1 MSTWYGKP
9 RRPGGVTF
17 IAIITFL
24 IAFLSLAAGF
34 VFLLSSASGLAAA
47 DISEGTATTYGI
59 AEIIYGVLAAVVAA
73 GLWGGNSLAR
83 LALTAL
89 MVVRILASLWVAFA
103 LNGHGGFLLAVLA
116 GGTAVIA
123 LLLLWN
129 YRADEFFNAT

>member
-24 IAFLSLAAGF
+24 IAFLALAAGF
-34 VFLLSSASGLAAA
+34 VFLLSSASGLANAG
-47 DISEGTATTYGI
+47 ISEGTATSYGI
-59 AEIIYGVLAAVVAA
+59 VEIVFGIITAVVAV
-73 GLWGGNSLAR
+73 GLWTGNSLAR
-83 LALTAL
+83 LAVTAL
-89 MVVRILASLWVAFA
+89 MAVRIMASIWVAFSFS
-103 LNGHGGFLLAVLA
+103 GHGGFLVGTLA
-116 GGTAVIA
+116 GGLAVIV

>member
-34 VFLLSSASGLAAA
+34 VFLMSSASGLAEA
-47 DISEGTATTYGI
+47 DISEGTATSYGI
-59 AEIIYGVLAAVVAA
+59 VEIIFGIITALVAV
-73 GLWGGNSLAR
+73 GLWVGNSFAR
-83 LALTAL
+83 LAVTAL
-89 MVVRILASLWVAFA
+89 MAVRIIASIWVAFS
-103 LNGHGGFLLAVLA
+103 LSGHGGFLVGVLA
-116 GGTAVIA
+116 GGLSVIV

>member
-34 VFLLSSASGLAAA
+34 VFLLSSASGLASA

-59 AEIIYGVLAAVVAA
+59 AEIVYGILAVVVAA

-89 MVVRILASLWVAFA
+89 MAVRIIASIWVAFA